1 MPRCYKSGKPTG
13 GEPPGRQRVYAQVQ
27 PFDGTALD
35 RSDATFCPKPG
46 KDGKGNTFY
55 ALKYP
60 MKYIRHYNGSVY
72 IASDGNSTNPWDT
85 TALWSDDTSFIVSA
99 PWLP

>member
-1 MPRCYKSGKPTG
+1 
-13 GEPPGRQRVYAQVQ
+13 VQ

-46 KDGKGNTFY
+46 KDGKGNSFY

-60 MKYIRHYNGSVY
+60 MKYIRHYDGRVY
-72 IASDGNSTNPWDT
+72 IASDGNGTNPWDT

>member
-1 MPRCYKSGKPTG
+1 
-13 GEPPGRQRVYAQVQ
+13 
-27 PFDGTALD
+27 
-35 RSDATFCPKPG
+35 
-46 KDGKGNTFY
+46 
-55 ALKYP
+55 